1 MAGNVQHAHSGRVS
15 GISRRISI
23 NGGRNRLA
31 GGGGGE
37 KECKGENGM
46 TQEIDSNW

>member
-1 MAGNVQHAHSGRVS
+1 
-15 GISRRISI
+15 
-23 NGGRNRLA
+23 LA